1 MLKKQV
7 WRRKKG
13 SVMTRNFLA
22 QIIWDK
28 IFETRERNLAKLI
41 QGTIIDKIR
50 ETNFSFHMK

>member
-50 ETNFSFHMK
+50 ETNFSVHMK